1 MPHCII
7 EFSNDLNTR
16 IKETVKTVTVDI
28 ENSGLFDKRTIKTRA
43 IPINDYLVGGTE
55 ESFIHVTVKMLEGR
69 SGVQKKELSQRI
81 LSSVMKL
88 YDIEN
93 ISVEIMDLH
102 TYSYSKK
109 ETLK

>member
-7 EFSNDLNTR
+7 EFSNDLNTQ
-16 IKETVKTVTVDI
+16 IKETVKIVTTDI
-28 ENSGLFDKRTIKTRA
+28 ENSGLFNRRTIKTRA
-43 IPINDYLVGGTE
+43 IPIDNYLVGGIE
-55 ESFIHVTVKMLEGR
+55 ESFIHITVKMLEGR
-69 SGVQKKELSQRI
+69 NNVQKKELSQCI
-81 LSSVMKL
+81 LRSVMKL

-109 ETLK
+109 GIV